1 MTAVAVAGTTIVS
14 VATTEGINP
23 GSFVSIAQTT
33 LGSPSTQ
40 VGIITNVSVTS
51 VGDGNITL
59 GSSIFPS
66 GVGIGTTTPAPVVT
80 VKRYD
85 PPEVIIDP
93 PVSYSNIPLVYSST
107 STTGAGQSASV
118 DVIVGQGSSIID
130 FEIRREGYG
139 FGNGEILTV
148 PIGGTTG
155 IPTDITKTFSEF
167 KLTIQDIHSDEFN
180 GWTFGQLQPIDS
192 FTSLFDGFRKVFQ
205 LKINGGAVSL
215 KTFFGSS
222 IKAEQSLLVFVNGL
236 LQKPNYAYN
245 LGSGGSSIVF
255 TTAPKAD
262 DECSVLFY
270 KGTPDIDV
278 ALLSIAKTIKRGDTI
293 DINNNPEKGQ
303 GPGLDQEP
311 RTILG
316 ITSLSS
322 DTVSTSPYR
331 I

>member
-1 MTAVAVAGTTIVS
+1 M
-14 VATTEGINP
+14 
-23 GSFVSIAQTT
+23 
-33 LGSPSTQ
+33 
-40 VGIITNVSVTS
+40 
-51 VGDGNITL
+51 
-59 GSSIFPS
+59 
-66 GVGIGTTTPAPVVT
+66 
-80 VKRYD
+80 
-85 PPEVIIDP
+85 
-93 PVSYSNIPLVYSST
+93 
-107 STTGAGQSASV
+107 
-118 DVIVGQGSSIID
+118 
-130 FEIRREGYG
+130 
-139 FGNGEILTV
+139 TV

-155 IPTDITKTFSEF
+155 IPTDTSKTFSEF
-167 KLTIQDIHSDEFN
+167 KLTVQDIHSDEFN

-205 LKINGGAVSL
+205 MKINSEAVSL
-215 KTFFGSS
+215 KTFFGSTV
-222 IKAEQSLLVFVNGL
+222 KAEQSLLVFINGL

-293 DINNNPEKGQ
+293 DINNNPEKDQ

-331 I
+331 K